1 MDSRAGSFDE
11 RIAVE
16 IADHAIDAALAIDGE
31 QRIIYFNDGAEE
43 LFGYTRAEVL
53 GSSLSR
59 LIPERYRDA
68 HPQHVRDFAASPV
81 TVHRL
86 GHQRPVPGLRRD
98 GVEFIAEISF
108 TKLHIAGELVMVA
121 TLHDVT
127 ARVELDRFREFLVET
142 SRVLTAG
149 LEFGARADRLAH
161 LIVPLYADWCL
172 VDLLVN
178 GVMTRAAVAHRNQEE
193 EAKLRALREYAP
205 AKEGTVGP
213 ARVIQTG
220 KPELVQVVTESW
232 MRAVTIDEDHY
243 ERLRALAPESAM
255 VLPLMTSGRT
265 LGALTAVYSGS
276 GRSYTS
282 DEITIGMEFAG
293 IVALH
298 VNNSRLY
305 RDALE
310 SSRIRDEVLRIV
322 AHDLRNPLNT
332 ISLSAGML
340 RDMGDI
346 QPGSPGEHAVEVI
359 ERAVSRANS
368 LIQDLLE
375 VGRIG
380 QGVLGL
386 EPLPT
391 AVDWLMAT
399 TVNQH
404 RALAE
409 DKSIV
414 LTLEVPDL
422 LPPVLAD
429 RDRVFQAFENLIGN
443 AIKFTPEGGRITVGA
458 EARGDEVVF
467 RVSDTGQG
475 IPAADIPRLFDPF
488 WQAARSGRSGAGL
501 GLAIT
506 RGIVKAH
513 RGKIWVESEVGRGS
527 TFYFTLPV
535 ANGDKVEK

>member
-276 GRSYTS
+276 GRIYTS